1 MRMVLIIV
9 MVIMILIIKR
19 EGGRLADIR
28 NPSFASG
35 VSSLW
40 TVWPVIVKRIKFF

>member
-9 MVIMILIIKR
+9 MVRMILIIKR
-19 EGGRLADIR
+19 VGGRLADIR
-28 NPSFASG
+28 NPSFTSD
-35 VSSLW
+35 VSSLL